1 MNKQPA
7 GPRGL
12 DPLFRPTS
20 VAVVGASQKP
30 NSIGGAILANLFRD
44 GFSGRIYAVNPNAD
58 TIMGLAAHPSLADI
72 GHPVDLVV
80 IAVPARFVESVV
92 DDCIASS
99 TRGIA
104 IITSGFAE
112 SSEQGR
118 QTEKRIIAKTR
129 AAGIRTVGPNCM
141 GLLNT
146 DGNIRLN
153 VTFTPIWPPTGNIG
167 ILSQSGA
174 LGLTILDH
182 VRELNLGISSFISV
196 GNKADVSGNDLIEYW
211 ADDPNTDVI
220 LLYLESFGNPRKFG
234 RIAPRVVRKKP
245 IVAVKA
251 GRSAAGRRA
260 ASSHSAA
267 LASMDVAVDA
277 LFEQS
282 GVLRTDTLESMFD
295 VAALLATQP
304 LPAGPR
310 VGVVSNAGGPSIL
323 LADACEAE
331 GLKLPELTPETIK
344 SLREFLPPHAGFQNP
359 VDLVGSDQPEDFYRA
374 VRMVGSDPGID
385 AVIVIF
391 IPPLLT
397 TRPEDVGAAIARAAG
412 EIPANRP
419 VLNVFL
425 SSRGTP
431 EMLGSGPRGRIPS
444 YRYPENAAN
453 SLAAS
458 YRLSQWRSRPE
469 GQAFRFPEPTVARIR
484 AIIESA
490 QATVDE
496 PGWLSS
502 DLTAEL
508 LDTIGVSMARA
519 EISPLES
526 AADAADRLGY
536 PVVLKAVAPGL
547 VHKSDVGGVVLD
559 LDSADEVRDAI
570 TQLKSRMKKAGLN
583 LEGVLVQRQI
593 ASGIEMI
600 VGTVTDPVFGPL
612 VVCGMGGVHVEVL
625 KDVAFRLTP
634 VRDSDAK
641 DMIAGLKSL
650 PLLRGYRGSP
660 LADEQA
666 LASTIMKVSALIEV
680 APEILDLD
688 LNPLMVLEPGKGIV
702 VADARIRVQPKDAA
716 TDFPRPAKESMQTS
730 LA

>member
-1 MNKQPA
+1 MSKRSV

-12 DPLFRPTS
+12 DPLFRPSS

-30 NSIGGAILANLFRD
+30 NSIGGAILANLIRD
-44 GFSGRIYAVNPNAD
+44 GFSGSIYAVNSSAGN
-58 TIMGLAAHPSLADI
+58 IMGIAAHPSLAAI

-80 IAVPARFVESVV
+80 IVVPARFVESVV
-92 DDCIASS
+92 DDCIA
-99 TRGIA
+99 TGARGIV

-112 SSEQGR
+112 SSEEGR
-118 QTEKRIIAKTR
+118 RSEKRIIAKTR

-146 DGNIRLN
+146 DADIRLN
-153 VTFTPIWPPTGNIG
+153 VTFTPIWPPSGNIG

-234 RIAPRVVRKKP
+234 RIAPRVARKKP
-245 IVAVKA
+245 IIAVKA

-260 ASSHSAA
+260 ASSHSGA

-304 LPAGPR
+304 LLAGPR
-310 VGVVSNAGGPSIL
+310 VGVVSNAGGPAIL

-331 GLKLPELTPETIK
+331 GLKLPELAPETIK
-344 SLREFLPPHAGFQNP
+344 SLREFLPAHAGFQNP
-359 VDLVGSDQPEDFYRA
+359 VDLVASDQPEDFRRA
-374 VRMVGSDPGID
+374 VQIVGNDPGVD
-385 AVIVIF
+385 AVIVVF
-391 IPPLLT
+391 IPPMLT
-397 TRPEDVGAAIARAAG
+397 TRPEEVAAAIARAAG
-412 EIPANRP
+412 EIPADRP

-431 EMLGSGPRGRIPS
+431 AILSPGPRGRIPS
-444 YRYPENAAN
+444 YRYPENAAI

-458 YRLSQWRSRPE
+458 YRLSQWRSRPD
-469 GQAFRFPEPTVARIR
+469 GKVTKFSEPTVARIR

-490 QATVDE
+490 QATADE

-502 DLTAEL
+502 DQTAEL
-508 LDTIGVSMARA
+508 LDAIGISFAQA
-519 EISPLES
+519 ELSSLEG
-526 AADAADRLGY
+526 AAQAADRLGY

-547 VHKSDVGGVVLD
+547 VHKSDVGGVVLN
-559 LDSADEVRDAI
+559 LENADEVRDAI
-570 TQLKSRMKKAGLN
+570 EQLKRRMTKAGLN
-583 LEGVLVQRQI
+583 LQSVLVQQQI
-593 ASGIEMI
+593 DVGVEMI
-600 VGTVTDPVFGPL
+600 VGIATDPVFGPL
-612 VVCGMGGVHVEVL
+612 IVCGMGGVHVEVL

-634 VRDSDAK
+634 VTDTDAK
-641 DMIAGLKSL
+641 DMISSLKSL
-650 PLLRGYRGSP
+650 PLLRGYRGAP
-660 LADEQA
+660 LADEAA
-666 LASTIMKVSALIEV
+666 LISTIMKVSALIEI

-702 VADARIRVQPKDAA
+702 VVDARIRVQLTADSN
-716 TDFPRPAKESMQTS
+716 DLSHPAKECS
-730 LA
+730 LSSPA